1 MSKNPLLSQCVC
13 LISPYKRWIDLYCQ
27 TTMGTD
33 ALQSKVIDNAQQLN
47 EHLSE
52 QSNGDLFGEKTFF
65 HLQFKQFS
73 TLKLALSIKSHH
85 IFSITSATK
94 PQIQSLAKASMPV
107 KVMQY
112 PKRSDLQTMV
122 HQFAKQKNIQIPL
135 THLLEGHDDNIDN
148 ILEACEREHLL
159 SLNQSPVTH
168 HNPVHSTTTR
178 GFDICK
184 LIYQSAL
191 KDIATLVQGLNHTE
205 MNSAYWLITK
215 HLHIHHQSSTL
226 SGADLMKLTPF
237 KPLHAS
243 INQWHAKHQ
252 KHLVSYLKLAWQFE
266 SKMKGGVG
274 SDLKTILL
282 DLALKMGQPHG

>member
-1 MSKNPLLSQCVC
+1 MSKNLLLSQCVC

-27 TTMGTD
+27 TTIGTNS
-33 ALQSKVIDNAQQLN
+33 LHSKVIDNAQQLN

-52 QSNGDLFGEKTFF
+52 QSTGDLFGERPFF

-73 TLKLALSIKSHH
+73 TLKLALSIQSHH

-94 PQIQSLAKASMPV
+94 PQIQGLTKSSILV

-112 PKRSDLQTMV
+112 PKRSDLQTLV

-135 THLLEGHDDNIDN
+135 THLLETQDDNIDN

-159 SLNQSPVTH
+159 SLSQSTLSNRNQ
-168 HNPVHSTTTR
+168 VHRTTTR

-191 KDIATLVQGLNHTE
+191 KDIVTLVQGLNPSE

-215 HLHIHHQSSTL
+215 HLHIHHQASTL
-226 SGADLMKLTPF
+226 THTDLMKLTPF

-243 INQWHAKHQ
+243 ITRWHLTHQ
-252 KHLVSYLKLAWQFE
+252 KYLTKYLKLAWQFE